1 MPASPAV
8 EPSTDS
14 QPEQPRRNAEQRL
27 REIKRSLQR
36 QARRKLNA
44 YEQAALDRAAIMTLR
59 AEIAAFDV
67 KATSN
72 DLVRLDNAARRARAD
87 FERIARVVP
96 PAPPEHTPLTLGEVL
111 ARG

>member
-44 YEQAALDRAAIMTLR
+44 YEQAALDRA
-59 AEIAAFDV
+59 
-67 KATSN
+67 
-72 DLVRLDNAARRARAD
+72 
-87 FERIARVVP
+87 
-96 PAPPEHTPLTLGEVL
+96 PL
-111 ARG
+111 